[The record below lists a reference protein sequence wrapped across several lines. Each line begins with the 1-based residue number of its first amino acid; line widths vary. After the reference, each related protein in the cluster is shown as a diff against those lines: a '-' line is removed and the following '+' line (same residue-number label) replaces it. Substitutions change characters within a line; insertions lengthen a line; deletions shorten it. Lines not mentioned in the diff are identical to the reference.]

1 MFSTQSIQPTLAQ
14 KTIGFESG
22 IVIKVLLAIGGSL
35 ALWASAKIQIP
46 FYPVPMTMQTFV
58 VLIIGM
64 SFGWR
69 LGAATILLYLVE
81 GAFGLSVF
89 SGTPERGIGIA
100 YMAGPTGGYLAGFVI
115 SAATVGWMAERG
127 WDRNVFLTL
136 VAMTIGTAI
145 IFLSGL
151 IWLGAVIGWDKPILA
166 LGFTPFIYGAILK
179 IAMASALL
187 PLIWKTIQRT
197 SKG

>member
-1 MFSTQSIQPTLAQ
+1 M
-14 KTIGFESG
+14 
-22 IVIKVLLAIGGSL
+22 
-35 ALWASAKIQIP
+35 P

-69 LGAATILLYLVE
+69 LGTATIILYLIE
-81 GAFGLSVF
+81 GAFGFPVF

-100 YMAGPTGGYLAGFVI
+100 YMAGPTGGYLLGFVI
-115 SAATVGWMAERG
+115 SATTVGWLAERG
-127 WDRNVFLTL
+127 WDRNVLTAL
-136 VAMTIGTAI
+136 LAMTIGTAM

-151 IWLGAVIGWDKPILA
+151 IWLGVVIGWKKPVFA
-166 LGFTPFIYGAILK
+166 LGLTPFIYGAILK

-187 PLIWKTIQRT
+187 PLIWKIIQRV
-197 SKG
+197 SKR